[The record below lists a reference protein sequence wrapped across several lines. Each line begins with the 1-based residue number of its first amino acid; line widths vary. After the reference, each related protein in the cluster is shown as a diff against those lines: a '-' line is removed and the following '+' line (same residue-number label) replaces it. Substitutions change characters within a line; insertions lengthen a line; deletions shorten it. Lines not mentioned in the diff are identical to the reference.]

1 MQTTG
6 NNVKSGSTSAGVGIP
21 KAGQEKLASDF
32 KGLVD
37 DAEELLRSTANYSG
51 EGFAAVR
58 DKFTEKLADVKQ
70 KMSQAQTLASDG
82 YRQAVTAT
90 EEYVQENPWR
100 AVGIAAIAGLV
111 AGLFVTTYS
120 KRP

>member
-6 NNVKSGSTSAGVGIP
+6 GNHVKAGASAGSA
-21 KAGQEKLASDF
+21 KAGQGQEKLATDF

-37 DAEELLRSTANYSG
+37 DAEELLRSTASYSG

-70 KMSQAQTLASDG
+70 KMAHAQNLAGEG
-82 YRQAVTAT
+82 YRQAVTVT
-90 EEYVQENPWR
+90 DEYVQENPWR

-111 AGLFVTTYS
+111 AGLLVTTYS
-120 KRP
+120 KRQ

>member
-1 MQTTG
+1 MQTTSG
-6 NNVKSGSTSAGVGIP
+6 GNVKSGAGAGAT
-21 KAGQEKLASDF
+21 KGQEKLASDF

-37 DAEELLRSTANYSG
+37 DAEELLRSTAGYSG

-58 DKFTEKLADVKQ
+58 EKFSEKLANVKQ
-70 KMSQAQTLASDG
+70 KMAQAQTLASDG

-90 EEYVQENPWR
+90 DEYVQQNPWR

-111 AGLFVTTYS
+111 AGLLVTTYS
-120 KRP
+120 SSKRE